1 MEEKMRQKDGLA
13 DGTERWP
20 GFELY
25 LEVWREVLFNIVHV
39 YNFNLCFLSG
49 IFLRIVDFY
58 FQCSESMK
66 RERVFYNRLFYCK
79 KAHLFMCNL
88 FIIFPL

>member
-1 MEEKMRQKDGLA
+1 MRQKDGLA

-25 LEVWREVLFNIVHV
+25 LEVGREVLFNIVHV

-49 IFLRIVDFY
+49 FFLRIADFY

-66 RERVFYNRLFYCK
+66 RESESFITGYCIVRK
-79 KAHLFMCNL
+79 HTCLCVIYSSYSHCK
-88 FIIFPL
+88 